1 MKVIYNKWIPF
12 KGFKAINIFGFLFAR
27 KGCVIDERCL
37 NHERIH
43 TEQMKEMLYIP
54 FYLWYVIEWIVKL
67 FIYGKN
73 SYRHISFEKEAF
85 ENDDNLDYIKERLIF
100 CWWKYL

>member
-12 KGFKAINIFGFLFAR
+12 KGFKAINIFGILFAR

-73 SYRHISFEKEAF
+73 SYRHISFEREAF
-85 ENDDNLDYIKERLIF
+85 DNDDNLDYIKERLTF
-100 CWWKYL
+100 GWWEYL